1 MTNAPLEFA
10 RKTQENRQLGRYRR
24 KWENNITA
32 NLKEIRA

>member
-10 RKTQENRQLGRYRR
+10 RKTQENKQLDRHRR
-24 KWENNITA
+24 KWENNIKA